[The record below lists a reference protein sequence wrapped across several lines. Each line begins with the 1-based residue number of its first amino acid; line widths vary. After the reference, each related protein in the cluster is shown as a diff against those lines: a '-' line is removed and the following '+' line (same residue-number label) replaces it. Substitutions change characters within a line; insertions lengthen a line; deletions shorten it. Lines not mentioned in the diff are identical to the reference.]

1 MEYMVKSLFRMLVSD
16 GYSFKFILN
25 DVLLREIDFA
35 SKKVVIFI
43 DNESAIHKNK
53 VIESEIKKN
62 HETRVLRK
70 NKKDIIDVLQN
81 FDDYEFTC

>member
-1 MEYMVKSLFRMLVSD
+1 MLVSD

-53 VIESEIKKN
+53 VIESEIKK
-62 HETRVLRK
+62 K
-70 NKKDIIDVLQN
+70 S
-81 FDDYEFTC
+81 

>member
-1 MEYMVKSLFRMLVSD
+1 MLVSD
-16 GYSFKFILN
+16 GYSLKFIID
-25 DVLLREIDFA
+25 DVLIREIDFA
-35 SKKVVIFI
+35 SKKVVII
-43 DNESAIHKNK
+43 INNESAMHKNEI
-53 VIESEIKKN
+53 IESEIKKN

>member
-1 MEYMVKSLFRMLVSD
+1 MKSLYKMLVSD
-16 GYSFKFILN
+16 GYSLKFIID
-25 DVLLREIDFA
+25 DVLIREIDFA
-35 SKKVVIFI
+35 SKKVVII
-43 DNESAIHKNK
+43 INNESAMHKNEI
-53 VIESEIKKN
+53 IESEIKKN